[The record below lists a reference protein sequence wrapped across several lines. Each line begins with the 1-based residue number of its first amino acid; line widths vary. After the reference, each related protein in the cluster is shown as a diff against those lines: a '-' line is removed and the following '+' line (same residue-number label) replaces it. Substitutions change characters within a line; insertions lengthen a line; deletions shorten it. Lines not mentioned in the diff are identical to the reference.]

1 MARQTAPDRHPPVV
15 ALPLVIAALM
25 AISAP
30 AVAQETRKHL
40 TLVGIPSGT
49 VAPHGTVF
57 GSLALTDRR
66 AGAALRDNDGSLAL
80 GFGLGSAEDGIGVQV
95 TASIASLSRNF
106 GDAGS
111 FSVKASRRIGT
122 GQWTTYLGV
131 SADYLAPWGAVKGQK
146 TSLTA
151 AITSFTSVRIGQDSY
166 PLMLTFGGGSHI
178 RNGDKDPGI
187 FAGVGLG
194 LTPNL
199 AVSAAWTGEALDLG
213 LGVKAPGV
221 EGLSFTFAVNDVTD
235 RKSSRRVTLSATW
248 AVANLFGR

>member
-1 MARQTAPDRHPPVV
+1 MAKRKHRNFAPPV
-15 ALPLVIAALM
+15 LPLVATALLACALPAA
-25 AISAP
+25 
-30 AVAQETRKHL
+30 AQDNRKHL

-49 VAPHGTVF
+49 VAPHGMVF
-57 GSLALTDRR
+57 GSLSLTDRR
-66 AGAALRDNDGSLAL
+66 AGTTARDKDGSLAL

-111 FSVKASRRIGT
+111 FSLKASRRIGT
-122 GQWTTYLGV
+122 GQWNTYLGV

-146 TSLTA
+146 ASLTA
-151 AITSFTSVRIGQDSY
+151 AITSFGSVRIGADIH
-166 PLMLTFGGGSHI
+166 PVMLTFGGGSHI
-178 RNGDKDPGI
+178 RNGDKDPGV

-194 LTPNL
+194 LTQNL

-221 EGLSFTFAVNDVTD
+221 DGLNFTFAVNDVTD
-235 RKSSRRVTLSATW
+235 RRSSRRVTLTATY